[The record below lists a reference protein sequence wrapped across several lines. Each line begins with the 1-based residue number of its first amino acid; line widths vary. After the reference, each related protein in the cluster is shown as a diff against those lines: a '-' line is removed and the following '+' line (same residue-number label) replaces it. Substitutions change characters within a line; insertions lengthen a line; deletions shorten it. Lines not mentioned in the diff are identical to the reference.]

1 MKNTQNEHHQKKVMM
16 IVPLQI
22 KFHERIQF
30 RFLNSSEAIMNAKF
44 NSNCLFEMSKNIPRA
59 ILFSSSRW
67 ILFSNFLQWFVC
79 IIWAKEL
86 KSFECKELYNSS
98 EFEGAHT
105 QTKKNEKSPTKKSKW
120 TKDSQLAEYLMQSI
134 CYSVFHVSQTENF
147 GAFILLFFIF
157 FRMRG
162 RKKIIL
168 WKFCFSS

>member
-1 MKNTQNEHHQKKVMM
+1 MKNIQNEHHQKKVMM

-44 NSNCLFEMSKNIPRA
+44 NSNCLFEMSKNIPPA
-59 ILFSSSRW
+59 ILFSSFRS

-105 QTKKNEKSPTKKSKW
+105 QKNEKSPTKKSKW

-157 FRMRG
+157 FRMRR

>member
-1 MKNTQNEHHQKKVMM
+1 MM

-44 NSNCLFEMSKNIPRA
+44 NSNCLFEMSKNIPPA
-59 ILFSSSRW
+59 ILFSSFRS

-105 QTKKNEKSPTKKSKW
+105 HTQKREKSHQKVEMNERLTISRIFDAKHMLFSFSCFANGKLW
-120 TKDSQLAEYLMQSI
+120 RFYIT
-134 CYSVFHVSQTENF
+134 
-147 GAFILLFFIF
+147 FFIF